1 MASGTS
7 SVAPVGQNPGG
18 PGLFKLIGEKV
29 KKAKE
34 QAVEARQEAD
44 QRIKNLEEI
53 PDDEKTQDDIIELD
67 SLKQK
72 RSENAY
78 FFKKALKFQATDKI
92 RTTMGKF
99 QRDPELQN
107 DPAAT
112 EKERFYAKS
121 GMFRPGEMPD
131 TSDREGGKD
140 VVSYVGKGFQLIMD
154 AIDKIKSRVNKTA
167 SSSEQTASTASS
179 TESKTDGVKNS
190 TENLNKTT
198 ETISNVSKE
207 EVNVQQMEL
216 DFEQKA
222 EQERNRAESEARS
235 EAQSDTAGV
244 TDVKETDQ
252 GIKPK
257 GKGLFSSILNIGG
270 QLLSGRGGGRL
281 GGLGGRGG
289 ALGRLGRMRAGRM
302 MNPARRNRQYTAPIG
317 PQPMNSPTPWAAE
330 GGGFTP
336 RMPSSNINLS
346 DGGIIAPIKAQ
357 KQKKLADGGITG
369 LVSKFLPPPLGPML
383 NMMINP
389 GGAMGGIG
397 NAVKGAAGGAFQM
410 LTNPTKLIGDGLRAV
425 LPMNRNVGK
434 QVMGNKKE
442 TENISQLFKLP
453 NIIGGGIM
461 FSSIAQIANAVPFLG
476 AIINAAK
483 PIIKPL
489 VEAFGLPASVL
500 GIIFGGGSASAATM
514 PEPVDFGAQDDGGDG
529 GGGDGGGG
537 GGGLGAVGPS
547 MTSSGGSTASQY
559 VTSGFGPRNT
569 GIAGASTNH
578 GGIDIAGGPWQAGTA
593 ISVIK
598 PGVVEETGDLG
609 RSGWGRYVVVKHDDG
624 TFSLYGHLSQI
635 NVKKGDKIEN
645 KSGEA
650 KVIGKVGSTGVS
662 NGPHLHF
669 ELGKGWNGTITGKV
683 DPRGY
688 VDSYIRGGGDVKV
701 KQTDA
706 PQVAAKPTAS
716 PTGVAAASSNAA
728 PTPASKPRSGSGSG
742 GKPSSNVAVLPN
754 NTLAGKAVNQVV
766 NSAIDSVTQFPVS
779 PGAAFTNLW
788 PSPLKN

>member
-1 MASGTS
+1 MAAGTIQVS
-7 SVAPVGQNPGG
+7 PVGQQPTRDV
-18 PGLFKLIGEKV
+18 FSIIGDKV

-44 QRIKNLEEI
+44 QRIKNIEEI
-53 PDDEKTQDDIIELD
+53 PEDERTQDDIIELD

-131 TSDREGGKD
+131 MSDREGSKD

-154 AIDKIKSRVNKTA
+154 AIDKIKARVNKTA
-167 SSSEQTASTASS
+167 STSEQTASTASS

-190 TENLNKTT
+190 TENLNNTT

-207 EVNVQQMEL
+207 ELKVQQMEL
-216 DFEQKA
+216 DFEQQA
-222 EQERNRAESEARS
+222 EQERNRAEAEARS

-281 GGLGGRGG
+281 GGFGSRGR

-330 GGGFTP
+330 GGGFAP

-346 DGGIIAPIKAQ
+346 DGGIVAPIKVG

-397 NAVKGAAGGAFQM
+397 KAMGGIGGAVSSGFQM
-410 LTNPTKLIGDGLRAV
+410 LTNPTKLIGDGMKAV

-434 QVMGNKKE
+434 DLFGGGDKRK
-442 TENISQLFKLP
+442 TENITKVLTDLP
-453 NIIGGGIM
+453 QIFAGGAMAGFIGM
-461 FSSIAQIANAVPFLG
+461 VARSSPILG
-476 AIINAAK
+476 LILNAAK
-483 PIIKPL
+483 PVIKPL
-489 VEAFGLPASVL
+489 LDAIGLPASVL
-500 GIIFGGGSASAATM
+500 GAVFGGSPASAATM
-514 PEPVDFGAQDDGGDG
+514 PLGTNKEDDDDDDDDTDPTGDMPPGTPLAGGSAAFGSVTGNSGTVAYGGREGASLAVDYSPFSKADIQSKGIQIISGKGARGSRGGKQHKGYDLAAPSGTPLYAYLGGKITRKLVDGQGDG
-529 GGGDGGGG
+529 GYGNGIEWKDNVYNEKHFFGHMVSPSPFNVGESVNQGDM
-537 GGGLGAVGPS
+537 L
-547 MTSSGGSTASQY
+547 
-559 VTSGFGPRNT
+559 
-569 GIAGASTNH
+569 
-578 GGIDIAGGPWQAGTA
+578 
-593 ISVIK
+593 
-598 PGVVEETGDLG
+598 
-609 RSGWGRYVVVKHDDG
+609 
-624 TFSLYGHLSQI
+624 
-635 NVKKGDKIEN
+635 
-645 KSGEA
+645 
-650 KVIGKVGSTGVS
+650 GKVGSTGLS
-662 NGPHLHF
+662 EGPHLHW
-669 ELGKGWNGTITGKV
+669 EIGGAGSQV
-683 DPRGY
+683 DPGVWVRNHPLPGVSSRPATAASPRPQPQNRGGQ
-688 VDSYIRGGGDVKV
+688 RGGGTSPGSVR
-701 KQTDA
+701 
-706 PQVAAKPTAS
+706 AAASGSSGSSS
-716 PTGVAAASSNAA
+716 PTG
-728 PTPASKPRSGSGSG
+728 
-742 GKPSSNVAVLPN
+742 PSSY
-754 NTLAGKAVNQVV
+754 
-766 NSAIDSVTQFPVS
+766 SAR
-779 PGAAFTNLW
+779 
-788 PSPLKN
+788 PSEGIHTYYGGGLQGV